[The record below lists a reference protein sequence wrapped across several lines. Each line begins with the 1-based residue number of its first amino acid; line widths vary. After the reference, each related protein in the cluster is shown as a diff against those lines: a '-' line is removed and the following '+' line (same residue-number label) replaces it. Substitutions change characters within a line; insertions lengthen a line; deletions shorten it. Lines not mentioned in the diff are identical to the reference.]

1 MKSYATRI
9 ALVMLLLLVLTASVC
24 EAVPRRGLTLL
35 VAPSR
40 YSVMQVAFD
49 IVHRY
54 GVALVSYE
62 GDASSQN
69 PELFAWNG
77 MEWVKISLQDYA
89 NCTFMQTAPTRTI
102 LIGGDEL
109 LPPLLA
115 EYAEGW
121 SLEVLNIPS
130 IYTADLVNSFANIFS
145 FRKYD
150 WSWFSRRYNLN
161 LEDLNS
167 ARRKESWYD
176 RQQYDDNWAHRWSWL
191 RRKNQPQSMDMTAP
205 VDSLESVD
213 LIEPVE
219 GQPGF
224 ITASGSTEEVL
235 QEVTKEEP
243 MASERVHEESMTNM
257 GGETEMV
264 EVVTEESLPPPF
276 EEADTEAGSGAVPL
290 IDEDALPEPAPVM
303 GDMMSSPAVPQDM
316 NYDTVEETYPV
327 K

>member
-1 MKSYATRI
+1 MKSYAARI
-9 ALVMLLLLVLTASVC
+9 TLVLLLFSVLAVAVC
-24 EAVPRRGLTLL
+24 NAVPRRGLTLL

-40 YSVMQVAFD
+40 YSVIQVAFD

-77 MEWVKISLQDYA
+77 MEWVKVSLQDYA
-89 NCTFMQTAPTRTI
+89 DCTFMQTAPTRTI
-102 LIGGDEL
+102 LIGGDDL

-130 IYTADLVNSFANIFS
+130 VRTADLVNSFANIFS

-150 WSWFSRRYNLN
+150 WSWFSQRYNLK

-176 RQQYDDNWAHRWSWL
+176 RQQYDDKWAHRWSWL
-191 RRKNQPQSMDMTAP
+191 RRKGQPQSSMST
-205 VDSLESVD
+205 VDEPLESIESV
-213 LIEPVE
+213 EPVE
-219 GQPGF
+219 EQPGF
-224 ITASGSTEEVL
+224 ITALSVGEEDAV
-235 QEVTKEEP
+235 QEVSEEEIANP
-243 MASERVHEESMTNM
+243 DMTTERIGEVETTDVMAEDR
-257 GGETEMV
+257 
-264 EVVTEESLPPPF
+264 LPPPF
-276 EEADTEAGSGAVPL
+276 EETNAEVGLEDEVSSV
-290 IDEDALPEPAPVM
+290 DEDAFPEPAPVT
-303 GDMMSSPAVPQDM
+303 GDMMTPAVQEDVH
-316 NYDTVEETYPV
+316 YEAVEETYPV